1 MMFAL
6 ICLNEWICEMNDS
19 LEVFAQSGR
28 EPGDDDILYCD
39 VSDAALEK
47 AASTAAPGGALS
59 FPNAPTVSIL
69 VICCSFDGP

>member
-1 MMFAL
+1 MDTSAAGF
-6 ICLNEWICEMNDS
+6 EH
-19 LEVFAQSGR
+19 SGR
-28 EPGDDDILYCD
+28 EPGDDDILHCD

-47 AASTAAPGGALS
+47 AASAPPGGAMS

>member
-1 MMFAL
+1 M
-6 ICLNEWICEMNDS
+6 NES
-19 LEVFAQSGR
+19 VFAQSSSQT
-28 EPGDDDILYCD
+28 GDDDILHCD
-39 VSDAALEK
+39 VSDAVLEK

>member
-1 MMFAL
+1 
-6 ICLNEWICEMNDS
+6 MNMSAAGFEHDR
-19 LEVFAQSGR
+19 R
-28 EPGDDDILYCD
+28 ESNDHDILHCD
-39 VSDAALEK
+39 VSDAALEA

>member
-1 MMFAL
+1 
-6 ICLNEWICEMNDS
+6 MNHS

-28 EPGDDDILYCD
+28 EPGDDDILHCD

-47 AASTAAPGGALS
+47 AASAPPGGAMS